1 MKTQLLQDIGE
12 SGAAAAPPRA
22 QVWRGARQPEAPQP
36 MLPERP
42 ELPNA
47 VHALDEPIFTWSEP
61 EPEAGA
67 AHERAFAP
75 PRSAPW
81 RRRAAGVAALMV
93 AAGLLGGAG
102 WWLTQQ
108 RQVDSSLALL
118 AQATAPVAAIPAPAP
133 APAPAASPPPA
144 PAPEREPEREPEPDP
159 TPVPAPPAEPAAVA
173 QVAAAAAV
181 AAAVAPPP
189 AAKPKTTARRTDP
202 NRRASAP
209 AIKLSKKTLTLCR
222 AAGYHARQ
230 CQQRRCQSTKHGLV
244 CRG

>member
-42 ELPNA
+42 GQPELPNA

-61 EPEAGA
+61 DPDSDPSR
-67 AHERAFAP
+67 AHERAFASP
-75 PRSAPW
+75 HSAPW

-118 AQATAPVAAIPAPAP
+118 AQAAAPVAAIPAPAP
-133 APAPAASPPPA
+133 APAPAASPA
-144 PAPEREPEREPEPDP
+144 PAPEREPEREP
-159 TPVPAPPAEPAAVA
+159 TPVPAPPAEPATVA